1 MTKKNMAHG
10 LPKIFQQETL
20 EIFKHT
26 KYMLH
31 NYFPIWNIYF
41 L

>member
-20 EIFKHT
+20 EIFKLT
-26 KYMLH
+26 FYKLNYNLKYVSL
-31 NYFPIWNIYF
+31 I
-41 L
+41 